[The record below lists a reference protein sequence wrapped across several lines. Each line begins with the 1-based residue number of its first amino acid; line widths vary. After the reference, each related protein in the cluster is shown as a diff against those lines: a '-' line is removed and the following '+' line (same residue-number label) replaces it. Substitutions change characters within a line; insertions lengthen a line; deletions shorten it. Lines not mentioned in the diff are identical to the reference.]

1 MDRHF
6 LEFWG
11 NYLLSVAKGQKQL
24 EDMTRWIHQ
33 GFKGADEMAVMF
45 KKYYGL
51 EDYEKSKPESAS
63 AWEKA
68 AADFGKSFNEYFRVM
83 GWISIEEHQAL
94 EEKNRSL
101 EEKIA
106 QQDRTI
112 KRLNGLLSQPVIDQ
126 SQTLNVLQDLIK
138 KQSDEFQ
145 QLLTNLSAPAKKD
158 SDS

>member
-33 GFKGADEMAVMF
+33 GFKSADEMAVMF

-51 EDYEKSKPESAS
+51 EDCDRSKPESAS

-68 AADFGKSFNEYFRVM
+68 AADFGKSFSEYFRVM
-83 GWISIEEHQAL
+83 GWISTEEYQAL

-106 QQDRTI
+106 RQDQTI
-112 KRLNGLLSQPVIDQ
+112 KRLKDLLSQPVIDQ
-126 SQTLNVLQDLIK
+126 GLTLNVLQDLIK

-145 QLLTNLSAPAKKD
+145 QLMTNLSAPAKNN